1 MSTPNKDIEKVEVRV
16 KWDPSP
22 HGAAAN
28 DLDIIA
34 ATYAAD
40 DPYGAPAYLVHFDS
54 RSPDGTITLNRDSRT
69 GQGFGFDE
77 VMTIELNRLAE
88 RYGRVVVGVAIQQR
102 DGHKTFG
109 AIGSTAMEIAE
120 GYTKLAENDF
130 SDVAWATAAVVG
142 SSPGTARALGLPAG
156 RTRLRRRPRHVR
168 RGDGKPG
175 RRGLTTVSSGQPGV
189 ACRRGPAGGRSPSST
204 AGSVTPLCGSAH
216 ASASGQLQP
225 LVEPQPSQM

>member
-34 ATYAAD
+34 ATYPAD
-40 DPYGAPAYLVHFDS
+40 EPYGDPAYLVHFDS
-54 RSPDGTITLNRDSRT
+54 RSPDGTIALNRDSRT

-77 VMTIELNRLAE
+77 VMTIELYRLAE

-102 DGHKTFG
+102 DGRKAFG
-109 AIGSTAMEIAE
+109 DIGSTAMEIAE

-130 SDVAWATAAVVG
+130 SGVAGATAAVVG
-142 SSPGTARALGLPAG
+142 EFTRDGSGLWGFRSVVRGFDGEPDAFAAEMG
-156 RTRLRRRPRHVR
+156 RL
-168 RGDGKPG
+168 
-175 RRGLTTVSSGQPGV
+175 
-189 ACRRGPAGGRSPSST
+189 AA
-204 AGSVTPLCGSAH
+204 A
-216 ASASGQLQP
+216 
-225 LVEPQPSQM
+225 E